1 MKSRINTG
9 FFSKKQFLCRIIMQ
23 LSTLVLKEDSSLP
36 YLKPLSRLDVHVKF
50 LLANYKAIS
59 HHMTVKACAS
69 HKTLPIPFEL
79 GSQTEKV

>member
-1 MKSRINTG
+1 
-9 FFSKKQFLCRIIMQ
+9 MQ
-23 LSTLVLKEDSSLP
+23 LSTLVLKEDNPLP
-36 YLKPLSRLDVHVKF
+36 YLKPLSRVDIHVKF

-79 GSQTEKV
+79 GSQTGKYPLPPQHIFAT